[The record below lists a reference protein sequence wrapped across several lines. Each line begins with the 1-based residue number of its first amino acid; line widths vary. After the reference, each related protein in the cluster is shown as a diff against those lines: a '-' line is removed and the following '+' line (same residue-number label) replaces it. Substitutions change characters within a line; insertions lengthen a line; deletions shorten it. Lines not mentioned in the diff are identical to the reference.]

1 MDAREPPRV
10 SSSQPPSVVVG
21 SGSFGAGATNSPM
34 VAPNS
39 AGMMQEGMRLSF
51 NPMPSA
57 VTKTVDMTASLYQG
71 DGFSGMRPGGI
82 FNVGEPVKKKRGRP
96 RKYGPD
102 GSMALALTPP
112 SSVSGYSNNPADPA
126 AKRRG
131 RPPGSG
137 KKQQL
142 DALGAPGIGFTPHV
156 ITVKVGEDIASKI
169 MAFSQQGP
177 RTVCILSANGAVSDV
192 TLRQPAISGGTV
204 TYEGRFEI
212 ISLSGSFLLTED
224 GSTRSRSGGLS
235 VALAGSDGRIL
246 GGGVAG
252 MLVAATPVQVVVGSF
267 IAEGKKPK
275 PEPLRWEPSSAPPQM
290 PGFGAAV
297 TASPP
302 SEGTSSESSED
313 PGSPINQSVG
323 TCNNSGQHV
332 QPAYPPV
339 SWSHSA
345 NLNGMNLT

>member
-21 SGSFGAGATNSPM
+21 PGSFGAGATNSPM

-39 AGMMQEGMRLSF
+39 AGMMQESMRLSF
-51 NPMPSA
+51 NPLPSA

-71 DGFSGMRPGGI
+71 DGFSGIGGI

-112 SSVSGYSNNPADPA
+112 SAGSGYSNNPADPA

-142 DALGAPGIGFTPHV
+142 DAL
-156 ITVKVGEDIASKI
+156 ASKI

-313 PGSPINQSVG
+313 PGSPTNQSGG
-323 TCNNSGQHV
+323 TCNNSTQHV
-332 QPAYPPV
+332 QAAYPPV